1 MLLVYR
7 ILLVFLLLFSLY
19 MLFLF
24 FNLMWAM
31 FTGPP
36 IVYASRQAVEDVIR
50 LGKLNKNDVF
60 VDLGCG
66 NGQTLIHA
74 VKKYNCQA
82 IGIDRSLYCYLA
94 TRFNSWRH
102 GCSDRITIHWGD
114 FSKYP
119 EVIKRADVIYTYLW
133 PSTMRALESYIF
145 DNKKPDCRVVS
156 ISFLFNRPYRI
167 KMPTR
172 NLGANDNTYLY
183 K

>member
-1 MLLVYR
+1 MLIFYR
-7 ILLVFLLLFSLY
+7 ILLVILLLFSLY
-19 MLFLF
+19 LLFLF

-50 LGKLNKNDVF
+50 LGKLKGGEVF

-66 NGQTLIHA
+66 NAQTLIHA
-74 VKKYNCQA
+74 VKTYDCRA

-94 TRFNSWRH
+94 SRINVYRH

-114 FSKYP
+114 FRNYP
-119 EVIKRADVIYTYLW
+119 DVIKQADVIYSYLW
-133 PSTMRALESYIF
+133 PSTMRALEDYVF
-145 DNKKPDCRVVS
+145 GNKKPDCRVVS
-156 ISFLFNRPYRI
+156 LSFLYARPYRV

-183 K
+183 R